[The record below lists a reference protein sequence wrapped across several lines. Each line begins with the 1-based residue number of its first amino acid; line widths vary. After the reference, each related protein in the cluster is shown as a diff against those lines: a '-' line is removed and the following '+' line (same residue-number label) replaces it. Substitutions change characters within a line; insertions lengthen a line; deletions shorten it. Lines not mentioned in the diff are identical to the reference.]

1 MDPAE
6 DEQIAHDGCRPEH
19 QEHDQPR
26 PQQVARQ
33 KPVGFGQRGVS
44 GDAHAHVDGLVA
56 PESEQR
62 REPEDPGL
70 AFQPRPL
77 QRPFPRALDRLD
89 DRPIRRGLSG
99 PVAGIRITGEHQPRG
114 VGDGDHRARREP
126 GLVGELGHPTEI
138 HLGEHHRP
146 RCAAAVDGGVRE
158 CQHRLAGGGIGMV
171 PARGGLPGGQRALEE
186 RLIGHVHGAVAS
198 PGRAEDM
205 PIRADRP
212 YVRVE
217 REPALDL
224 REQGA
229 ARLGVVHLH
238 VRQLREADEQ
248 RSRAFE
254 QPLMIGRGEPRQAE
268 RVLLRAH
275 GGLSPLFP
283 GRPQDER
290 ERRQHGQQDHEEQA
304 VAQASEREAPH
315 HGSPVSAHVRRSAG
329 DRATN
334 APNQE
339 PRTPVS
345 RGAAARARPGACRL
359 HSGRGRRTGSR
370 RPGPVA
376 RTIDSVPRDGLLW
389 TSPIGGASMAPSET
403 FPMGQAEPGKPA
415 PESGRGA
422 STAPLPALPAGPRLP
437 RRARVR
443 PV

>member
-1 MDPAE
+1 
-6 DEQIAHDGCRPEH
+6 
-19 QEHDQPR
+19 
-26 PQQVARQ
+26 
-33 KPVGFGQRGVS
+33 
-44 GDAHAHVDGLVA
+44 
-56 PESEQR
+56 
-62 REPEDPGL
+62 
-70 AFQPRPL
+70 
-77 QRPFPRALDRLD
+77 
-89 DRPIRRGLSG
+89 
-99 PVAGIRITGEHQPRG
+99 
-114 VGDGDHRARREP
+114 
-126 GLVGELGHPTEI
+126 
-138 HLGEHHRP
+138 
-146 RCAAAVDGGVRE
+146 
-158 CQHRLAGGGIGMV
+158 
-171 PARGGLPGGQRALEE
+171 
-186 RLIGHVHGAVAS
+186 
-198 PGRAEDM
+198 
-205 PIRADRP
+205 
-212 YVRVE
+212 
-217 REPALDL
+217 
-224 REQGA
+224 
-229 ARLGVVHLH
+229 
-238 VRQLREADEQ
+238 
-248 RSRAFE
+248 
-254 QPLMIGRGEPRQAE
+254 MIGRGEPRQAE

-345 RGAAARARPGACRL
+345 RGAAVSARPGACRL
-359 HSGRGRRTGSR
+359 HSGRGHRTGSR

-437 RRARVR
+437 PQRRRPRVGKALDSPFPAPPPKDSIAPAKPSPGPRTRRAKLLLDEPDSSISAQPQGRTSITVLSDR
-443 PV
+443 QRGLP